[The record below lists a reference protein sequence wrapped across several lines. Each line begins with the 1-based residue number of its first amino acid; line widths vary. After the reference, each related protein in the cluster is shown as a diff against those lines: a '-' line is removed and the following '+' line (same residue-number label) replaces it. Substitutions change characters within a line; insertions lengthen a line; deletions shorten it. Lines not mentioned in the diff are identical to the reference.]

1 MDESLQPGSARGDPS
16 QDESLQPGEREGEP
30 LARKSEGNGPPS
42 DSRRAPANLW
52 RITRGQRLRYLS
64 ATAATGVS
72 SAFMLLA
79 PLVGMYALDVIVE
92 RDFAKG
98 SPWLVAIASQFQFG
112 EPFLVYL
119 GVSAAAGFLLAA
131 FSALFMY
138 LRGRWSA
145 IATEAIARRLRDAL
159 FARLHHLPAR
169 FFDEADTGDLVQ
181 RCSSDVETVRVF
193 LANNV
198 VEIGRSVLLIAAMA
212 PILFWRDARLAALSL
227 CLMPFI
233 TVGAYLFFAM
243 VKRQFQAA
251 DEAEGKL
258 TAVLQE
264 NLTGIRVV
272 RAFARDAYEIE
283 RFAAN
288 NRVFRDH
295 LYRLNR
301 LEAMYWGLSDFVS
314 LGQISIVVI
323 AAGIFLAQGAITVG
337 ELFAFLTLVSMAI
350 WPVRRLGHV
359 LADSGKAVI
368 SLKRINHI
376 LEAEEEPRHRV
387 AAVAPAHSR
396 AAGDIVFEHV
406 SADYQPGNPVIDNF
420 SVHIPAGQTVGIVGA
435 PGAGK
440 STLIR
445 LLMRLYPFTEGR
457 ILIDGTDIRD
467 IDGQW
472 LRHQIGV
479 VLQDPFLY
487 SRTIAA
493 NLRVARPDAADE
505 QLVDAARE
513 AAIHDAIAE
522 FPAGYE
528 AQVGERGITLSGGQ
542 RQRLALA
549 RALLKD
555 PPVLVLDDSLSAV
568 DTDTERR
575 IMAALAKRRGRHTTI
590 VIAHRLSSVKDAD
603 RILVLA
609 GGRLVQ
615 DGSHAALAE
624 APGAYR
630 RLCEIQGA
638 LDTSIRADL
647 GVAASKLAS

>member
-1 MDESLQPGSARGDPS
+1 M
-16 QDESLQPGEREGEP
+16 QDGRTKTHG
-30 LARKSEGNGPPS
+30 
-42 DSRRAPANLW
+42 NLW

-72 SAFMLLA
+72 SGFMLLA
-79 PLVGMYALDVIVE
+79 PLVGMYAIDVIVE
-92 RDFAKG
+92 RDFDKG
-98 SPWLVAIASQFQFG
+98 SPWLVDITRLFDQGDA
-112 EPFLVYL
+112 FLVYL
-119 GVSAAAGFLLAA
+119 GVSALAGLLLASL
-131 FSALFMY
+131 SALFMY

-145 IATEAIARRLRDAL
+145 VATEAIARRLRDAL
-159 FARLHHLPAR
+159 FHRLHHLPAR

-193 LANNV
+193 LATNV
-198 VEIGRSVLLIAAMA
+198 VEIGRSILLITAMA

-233 TVGAYLFFAM
+233 TVGAYLFFSL
-243 VKRQFQAA
+243 VKRQFKIA

-272 RAFARDAYEIE
+272 RAFARDEHEIG
-283 RFAAN
+283 RFATCNQA
-288 NRVFRDH
+288 FRDH

-301 LEAMYWGLSDFVS
+301 LEAMYWGISDFVS
-314 LGQISIVVI
+314 LGQISVVVI
-323 AAGIFLAQGAITVG
+323 AAGIFLAQGTISVG

-376 LEAEEEPRHRV
+376 LEAEVEAPSRSPAPMRPRE
-387 AAVAPAHSR
+387 R
-396 AAGDIVFEHV
+396 ADGDIVFEHV
-406 SADYQPGNPVIDNF
+406 SADYQPGKPVVVDF

-435 PGAGK
+435 PGSGK

-445 LLMRLYPFTEGR
+445 LLMRLYPVSDGR

-467 IDGQW
+467 IDGGW

-479 VLQDPFLY
+479 VMQDPFLY
-487 SRTIAA
+487 ARSIAA
-493 NLRVARPDAADE
+493 NLRVARPDAEEAH
-505 QLVDAARE
+505 LVEAARE

-528 AQVGERGITLSGGQ
+528 APVGERGITLSGGQ

-549 RALLKD
+549 RALLKN

-568 DTDTERR
+568 DTNTERR
-575 IMAALAKRRGRHTTI
+575 ILNALAQRRGRHTTI
-590 VIAHRLSSVKDAD
+590 VIAHRLSSVKEAD
-603 RILVLA
+603 RILVLKD
-609 GGRLVQ
+609 GKLVQ
-615 DGSHAALAE
+615 DGSHAALAA
-624 APGAYR
+624 APGPYQ

-638 LDTSIRADL
+638 LDESIRADVARAVGL
-647 GVAASKLAS
+647 GRG

>member
-1 MDESLQPGSARGDPS
+1 M
-16 QDESLQPGEREGEP
+16 QDGRTKTHG
-30 LARKSEGNGPPS
+30 
-42 DSRRAPANLW
+42 NLW

-72 SAFMLLA
+72 SGFMLLA
-79 PLVGMYALDVIVE
+79 PLVGMYAIDVIVE
-92 RDFAKG
+92 RDFDKG
-98 SPWLVAIASQFQFG
+98 SPWLVDITGLFEQGDA
-112 EPFLVYL
+112 FLVYL
-119 GVSAAAGFLLAA
+119 GVSALAGLLLASL
-131 FSALFMY
+131 SALFMY

-159 FARLHHLPAR
+159 FHRLHHLPAR

-193 LANNV
+193 LATNV
-198 VEIGRSVLLIAAMA
+198 VEIGRSILLITAMA

-233 TVGAYLFFAM
+233 TVGAYVFFSL
-243 VKRQFQAA
+243 VKRQFKVA

-272 RAFARDAYEIE
+272 RAFARDEHEIG
-283 RFAAN
+283 RFATC
-288 NRVFRDH
+288 NRAFRDH

-301 LEAMYWGLSDFVS
+301 LEACYWGISDFVS
-314 LGQISIVVI
+314 LGQISVVVI
-323 AAGIFLAQGAITVG
+323 AAGIFLAQGTISVG

-376 LEAEEEPRHRV
+376 LEAEVEPPSRSPTPVHARER
-387 AAVAPAHSR
+387 AH
-396 AAGDIVFEHV
+396 GDIVFDHV
-406 SADYQPGNPVIDNF
+406 SAGYLPGTPVVVDF
-420 SVHIPAGQTVGIVGA
+420 SVRIPAGQTVGIVGA
-435 PGAGK
+435 PGSGK

-445 LLMRLYPFTEGR
+445 LLMRLYPVREGR

-467 IDGQW
+467 IDGGW

-479 VLQDPFLY
+479 VMQDPFLY
-487 SRTIAA
+487 SRSIAA
-493 NLRVARPDAADE
+493 NLRVARPDADE
-505 QLVDAARE
+505 AHLVEAARE

-528 AQVGERGITLSGGQ
+528 APVGERGITLSGGQ

-568 DTDTERR
+568 DTNTERR
-575 IMAALAKRRGRHTTI
+575 ILNALARRRGRHTTI

-603 RILVLA
+603 RILVLKD
-609 GGRLVQ
+609 GKLVQ
-615 DGSHAALAE
+615 DGTHAALAT
-624 APGAYR
+624 APGPYQ

-638 LDTSIRADL
+638 LDESIRTDL
-647 GVAASKLAS
+647 GRAVGRARR

>member
-1 MDESLQPGSARGDPS
+1 M
-16 QDESLQPGEREGEP
+16 QDG
-30 LARKSEGNGPPS
+30 RKQTHG
-42 DSRRAPANLW
+42 NLW
-52 RITRGQRLRYLS
+52 RITAGQRLRYLS

-72 SAFMLLA
+72 SGFMLLA
-79 PLVGMYALDVIVE
+79 PLVGMYAIDVIVE
-92 RDFAKG
+92 RDFDKG
-98 SPWLVAIASQFQFG
+98 SPWLVDITRLFDQGDA
-112 EPFLVYL
+112 FLVYL
-119 GVSAAAGFLLAA
+119 GVSALAGLLLASV
-131 FSALFMY
+131 SALFMY

-159 FARLHHLPAR
+159 FHRLHHLPSR

-193 LANNV
+193 LATNV
-198 VEIGRSVLLIAAMA
+198 VEIGRSILLITAMA

-233 TVGAYLFFAM
+233 TVGAYLFFSL
-243 VKRQFQAA
+243 VKRQFKVA

-272 RAFARDAYEIE
+272 RAFARDEHEIG
-283 RFAAN
+283 RFATCNEA
-288 NRVFRDH
+288 FRNH

-301 LEAMYWGLSDFVS
+301 LEAMYWGISDFVS
-314 LGQISIVVI
+314 LGQISVVVI
-323 AAGIFLAQGAITVG
+323 AAGVFLAQGTISVG

-376 LEAEEEPRHRV
+376 LEAEEEPPSRSP
-387 AAVAPAHSR
+387 AAVHVGGR
-396 AAGDIVFEHV
+396 ADGDIVFDHV
-406 SADYQPGNPVIDNF
+406 SADYQAGKPVVVDF
-420 SVHIPAGQTVGIVGA
+420 SAHIPAGQTVGIVGA
-435 PGAGK
+435 PGSGK

-445 LLMRLYPFTEGR
+445 LLMRLYPVTDGR

-467 IDGQW
+467 VDGGW

-479 VLQDPFLY
+479 VMQDPFLY
-487 SRTIAA
+487 SRSIAA
-493 NLRVARPDAADE
+493 NLRVARPDADE
-505 QLVDAARE
+505 AHLVEAAQE

-528 AQVGERGITLSGGQ
+528 APVGERGITLSGGQ

-549 RALLKD
+549 RALLKN

-568 DTDTERR
+568 DTNTERR
-575 IMAALAKRRGRHTTI
+575 ILNALAQRRGRHTTI

-603 RILVLA
+603 RILVLKD
-609 GGRLVQ
+609 GKLVQ
-615 DGSHAALAE
+615 DGSHAALST
-624 APGAYR
+624 APGPYQ

-638 LDTSIRADL
+638 LDESIRADI
-647 GVAASKLAS
+647 GEAAGLARG

>member
-1 MDESLQPGSARGDPS
+1 MHPDKRSV
-16 QDESLQPGEREGEP
+16 
-30 LARKSEGNGPPS
+30 
-42 DSRRAPANLW
+42 NLW
-52 RITRGQRLRYLS
+52 RITQGQRLRYAS
-64 ATAATGVS
+64 AIVATGVS

-79 PLVGMYALDVIVE
+79 PLVGMYALDVIIE

-98 SPWLVAIASQFQFG
+98 SPWLVGIAANFG
-112 EPFLVYL
+112 EADSYIGYLVA
-119 GVSAAAGFLLAA
+119 SAVAGFLLAA
-131 FSALFMY
+131 LSALFMY

-145 IATEAIARRLRDAL
+145 IATEAIAMRLREAL
-159 FARLHHLPAR
+159 FRRLHHLPAT
-169 FFDEADTGDLVQ
+169 FFDQADTGDLVQ
-181 RCSSDVETVRVF
+181 RCSSDVETVRIF
-193 LANNV
+193 LSTNI

-233 TVGAYLFFAM
+233 TVGAYLFFAR
-243 VKRQFQAA
+243 VKRQFKVA
-251 DEAEGKL
+251 DEAEGSL
-258 TAVLQE
+258 TTVLQE

-272 RAFARDAYEIE
+272 KAFARDDHEIG
-283 RFAAN
+283 RFGAS

-301 LEAMYWGLSDFVS
+301 LEAIYWGISDFVS

-323 AAGIFLAQGAITVG
+323 AAGIFLAQGTISVG

-368 SLKRINHI
+368 SLGRINHI
-376 LEAEEEPRHRV
+376 LEAEQETDKRARGDAPTEPGD
-387 AAVAPAHSR
+387 R
-396 AAGDIVFEHV
+396 ANGDIVFESVH
-406 SADYQPGNPVIDNF
+406 ADYRAGQPVITDF

-445 LLMRLYPFTEGR
+445 LLMRLYPFHAGR

-467 IDGQW
+467 VDGHW
-472 LRHQIGV
+472 LRHQIGAV
-479 VLQDPFLY
+479 MQDPFLY
-487 SRTIAA
+487 SRSVAA
-493 NLRVARPDAADE
+493 NLRVAKPDAEDHH
-505 QLVDAARE
+505 LVSAAQE

-522 FPAGYE
+522 LPAGYDAE
-528 AQVGERGITLSGGQ
+528 VGERGVTLSGGQ

-555 PPVLVLDDSLSAV
+555 PPILVLDDSLSAV
-568 DTDTERR
+568 DTGTERR
-575 IMAALAKRRGRHTTI
+575 ILDALERRRGRHTTI
-590 VIAHRLSSVKDAD
+590 VIAHRLSSIKDAD
-603 RILVLA
+603 RILVLEN
-609 GGRLVQ
+609 GHLVQ
-615 DGSHAALAE
+615 DGSHATLATTRG
-624 APGAYR
+624 PYR

-638 LDTSIRADL
+638 LDSSIQADL
-647 GVAASKLAS
+647 GAAASSTSQATSG

>member
-1 MDESLQPGSARGDPS
+1 M
-16 QDESLQPGEREGEP
+16 QDGRTQTH
-30 LARKSEGNGPPS
+30 
-42 DSRRAPANLW
+42 ANLW
-52 RITRGQRLRYLS
+52 RITAGQRLRYLS

-72 SAFMLLA
+72 SGFMLLA
-79 PLVGMYALDVIVE
+79 PLVGMYAIDVIVE
-92 RDFAKG
+92 RDFDKG
-98 SPWLVAIASQFQFG
+98 SPWLVAIARSFDQTDA
-112 EPFLVYL
+112 FLVYL
-119 GVSAAAGFLLAA
+119 AVSALAGLLLAA

-138 LRGRWSA
+138 FRSRWSA

-159 FARLHHLPAR
+159 FHRLHHLPAK

-193 LANNV
+193 LATNV
-198 VEIGRSVLLIAAMA
+198 VEIGRSILLITAMA

-233 TVGAYLFFAM
+233 TVGAYLFFSL
-243 VKRQFQAA
+243 VKRQFKVA

-272 RAFARDAYEIE
+272 RAFARDDHEIA
-283 RFAAN
+283 RFATCNQA
-288 NRVFRDH
+288 FRDH
-295 LYRLNR
+295 LYRLNK
-301 LEAMYWGLSDFVS
+301 LEALYWGISDFVS
-314 LGQISIVVI
+314 LGQISVVVI
-323 AAGIFLAQGAITVG
+323 AAGVFLAQGTISVG

-376 LEAEEEPRHRV
+376 LEAEVEPPSRGP
-387 AAVAPAHSR
+387 APVPLRER
-396 AAGDIVFEHV
+396 ADGDIVFDHV
-406 SADYQPGNPVIDNF
+406 SADYQPDQPVVVAF

-435 PGAGK
+435 PGSGK

-445 LLMRLYPFTEGR
+445 LLMRLYPVSEGR

-467 IDGQW
+467 VDGQW

-479 VLQDPFLY
+479 VMQDPFLY
-487 SRTIAA
+487 SRSIAE
-493 NLRVARPDAADE
+493 NLRVARPDADTAH
-505 QLVDAARE
+505 LVEVAQE

-528 AQVGERGITLSGGQ
+528 APVGERGVTLSGGQ

-568 DTDTERR
+568 DTNTERR
-575 IMAALAKRRGRHTTI
+575 ILNALAQRRGRHTTI

-609 GGRLVQ
+609 DGRLVQ
-615 DGSHAALAE
+615 DGPHAALA
-624 APGAYR
+624 ATPGPYQ

-638 LDTSIRADL
+638 LDESIRTDL
-647 GVAASKLAS
+647 GDATASPSRLASGG

>member
-1 MDESLQPGSARGDPS
+1 M
-16 QDESLQPGEREGEP
+16 QDGRTKTHG
-30 LARKSEGNGPPS
+30 
-42 DSRRAPANLW
+42 NLW
-52 RITRGQRLRYLS
+52 RVTGGQRLRYLS

-72 SAFMLLA
+72 SGFMLLA
-79 PLVGMYALDVIVE
+79 PLVGMYAIDVIVE
-92 RDFAKG
+92 RDFDKG
-98 SPWLVAIASQFQFG
+98 SPWLVAITGLFDQGDA
-112 EPFLVYL
+112 FLVYL
-119 GVSAAAGFLLAA
+119 GVSALAGLLLASV
-131 FSALFMY
+131 SALFMY

-159 FARLHHLPAR
+159 FDRLHHLPAR

-193 LANNV
+193 LATNV
-198 VEIGRSVLLIAAMA
+198 VEIGRSILLITAMA

-233 TVGAYLFFAM
+233 TVGAYLFFSL
-243 VKRQFQAA
+243 VKRQFKVA

-272 RAFARDAYEIE
+272 RAFARDEHEIG
-283 RFAAN
+283 RFATCNEA
-288 NRVFRDH
+288 FRNH

-301 LEAMYWGLSDFVS
+301 LEAMYWGISDFVS
-314 LGQISIVVI
+314 LGQVSVVVI
-323 AAGIFLAQGAITVG
+323 AAAVFLAQGTISVG

-376 LEAEEEPRHRV
+376 LEAEVEPPSRSP
-387 AAVAPAHSR
+387 AAVHSGGR
-396 AAGDIVFEHV
+396 ADGDIVFHHV
-406 SADYQPGNPVIDNF
+406 SADYQPGTPVVADF

-435 PGAGK
+435 PGSGK

-445 LLMRLYPFTEGR
+445 LLMRLYPVSEGR

-467 IDGQW
+467 VDGGW

-479 VLQDPFLY
+479 VMQDPFLY
-487 SRTIAA
+487 SRSIAA
-493 NLRVARPDAADE
+493 NLRVARPDADE
-505 QLVDAARE
+505 AHLVEAARE

-528 AQVGERGITLSGGQ
+528 APVGERGITLSGGQ

-549 RALLKD
+549 RALLKN

-568 DTDTERR
+568 DTNTERR
-575 IMAALAKRRGRHTTI
+575 ILNALAQRRGRHTTI

-603 RILVLA
+603 RILVLKD
-609 GGRLVQ
+609 GKLVQ
-615 DGSHAALAE
+615 DGSHAALAT
-624 APGAYR
+624 APGPYQ

-638 LDTSIRADL
+638 LDESIRADL
-647 GVAASKLAS
+647 GAAAGLARG

>member
-1 MDESLQPGSARGDPS
+1 M
-16 QDESLQPGEREGEP
+16 QDGRTKTHG
-30 LARKSEGNGPPS
+30 
-42 DSRRAPANLW
+42 NLW
-52 RITRGQRLRYLS
+52 RITAGQRLRYLS

-72 SAFMLLA
+72 SGFMLLA
-79 PLVGMYALDVIVE
+79 PLVGMYAIDVVVE
-92 RDFAKG
+92 RDFDKG
-98 SPWLVAIASQFQFG
+98 SPWLVAMSGLFDHSNAFIA
-112 EPFLVYL
+112 YL
-119 GVSAAAGFLLAA
+119 AVSALAGLLLAA
-131 FSALFMY
+131 LSAVFMY

-145 IATEAIARRLRDAL
+145 MATEAIARRLRDAL
-159 FARLHHLPAR
+159 FQRLHHLPAR

-193 LANNV
+193 LATNV
-198 VEIGRSVLLIAAMA
+198 VEIGRSILMIAAMA

-233 TVGAYLFFAM
+233 TVGAYLFFSL
-243 VKRQFQAA
+243 VKRQFKVA

-258 TAVLQE
+258 TTVLQE

-272 RAFARDAYEIE
+272 RAFARDEHEIA
-283 RFAAN
+283 RFATCNHA
-288 NRVFRDH
+288 FRDH
-295 LYRLNR
+295 LYRLNK
-301 LEAMYWGLSDFVS
+301 LEALYWGISDFVS

-323 AAGIFLAQGAITVG
+323 AAGVFLAQGTISVG

-376 LEAEEEPRHRV
+376 LEAEVEPPSRSP
-387 AAVAPAHSR
+387 APGHLPER
-396 AAGDIVFEHV
+396 ADGDIVFDHV
-406 SADYQPGNPVIDNF
+406 SADYQPGQPVVVDF
-420 SVHIPAGQTVGIVGA
+420 SVHVPAGQTVGIVGA
-435 PGAGK
+435 PGSGK

-445 LLMRLYPFTEGR
+445 LLMRLYPVNDGR

-467 IDGQW
+467 VDGQW

-479 VLQDPFLY
+479 VMQDPFLY
-487 SRTIAA
+487 SRSIAE
-493 NLRVARPDAADE
+493 NLRVARPDADKAH
-505 QLVDAARE
+505 LVEVAQE

-528 AQVGERGITLSGGQ
+528 APVGERGITLSGGQ

-568 DTDTERR
+568 DTNTERR
-575 IMAALAKRRGRHTTI
+575 ILNALAERRGRHTTI

-609 GGRLVQ
+609 DGRLVQ
-615 DGSHAALAE
+615 DGSHATLATV
-624 APGAYR
+624 PGPYQ

-638 LDTSIRADL
+638 LDESIRAD
-647 GVAASKLAS
+647 VDEAAASPRQLSVGRLRG

>member
-1 MDESLQPGSARGDPS
+1 M
-16 QDESLQPGEREGEP
+16 QDGRTKTHG
-30 LARKSEGNGPPS
+30 
-42 DSRRAPANLW
+42 NLW
-52 RITRGQRLRYLS
+52 RITAGQRLRYLS

-72 SAFMLLA
+72 SGFMLLA
-79 PLVGMYALDVIVE
+79 PLVGMYAIDVVVE
-92 RDFAKG
+92 RDFDKG
-98 SPWLVAIASQFQFG
+98 SPWLVAMSGLFDHSNAFIA
-112 EPFLVYL
+112 YL
-119 GVSAAAGFLLAA
+119 AVSALAGLLLAA
-131 FSALFMY
+131 LSAVFMY

-145 IATEAIARRLRDAL
+145 MATEAIARRLRDAL
-159 FARLHHLPAR
+159 FQRLHHLPAR

-193 LANNV
+193 LATNV
-198 VEIGRSVLLIAAMA
+198 VEIGRSILMIAAMA

-233 TVGAYLFFAM
+233 TVGAYLFFSL
-243 VKRQFQAA
+243 VKRQFKVA

-258 TAVLQE
+258 TTVLQE

-272 RAFARDAYEIE
+272 RAFARDEHEIA
-283 RFAAN
+283 RFATCNHA
-288 NRVFRDH
+288 FRDH
-295 LYRLNR
+295 LYRLNK
-301 LEAMYWGLSDFVS
+301 LEALYWGISDFVS

-323 AAGIFLAQGAITVG
+323 AAGVFLAQGTISVG

-376 LEAEEEPRHRV
+376 LEAEVEPPSRSP
-387 AAVAPAHSR
+387 APGHLPER
-396 AAGDIVFEHV
+396 TDGDIVFDHV
-406 SADYQPGNPVIDNF
+406 SADYQPGQPVVVDF

-435 PGAGK
+435 PGSGK

-445 LLMRLYPFTEGR
+445 LLMRLYPVNDGR

-467 IDGQW
+467 VDGQW

-479 VLQDPFLY
+479 VMQDPFLY
-487 SRTIAA
+487 SRSIAE
-493 NLRVARPDAADE
+493 NLRVARPDADKAH
-505 QLVDAARE
+505 LVEVAQE

-528 AQVGERGITLSGGQ
+528 APVGERGITLSGGQ

-568 DTDTERR
+568 DTNTERR
-575 IMAALAKRRGRHTTI
+575 ILNALAERRGRHTTI

-609 GGRLVQ
+609 DGRLVQ
-615 DGSHAALAE
+615 DGSHATLATV
-624 APGAYR
+624 PGPYQ

-638 LDTSIRADL
+638 LDESIRAD
-647 GVAASKLAS
+647 VDEAAASPRQLTVGRLRG

>member
-1 MDESLQPGSARGDPS
+1 M
-16 QDESLQPGEREGEP
+16 QDGRTKTQ
-30 LARKSEGNGPPS
+30 
-42 DSRRAPANLW
+42 ANLW

-72 SAFMLLA
+72 SGFMLLA
-79 PLVGMYALDVIVE
+79 PLVGMYAIDVIVE
-92 RDFAKG
+92 RDFDKG
-98 SPWLVAIASQFQFG
+98 SPWLVDVTRLFDQGDA
-112 EPFLVYL
+112 FLVYL
-119 GVSAAAGFLLAA
+119 GVSALAGLLLASL
-131 FSALFMY
+131 SALFMY

-145 IATEAIARRLRDAL
+145 MATEAIARRLRDAL
-159 FARLHHLPAR
+159 FHRLHHLPTR

-193 LANNV
+193 LATNV
-198 VEIGRSVLLIAAMA
+198 VEIGRSILLIAAMA

-233 TVGAYLFFAM
+233 TVGAYLFFSL
-243 VKRQFQAA
+243 VKRQFKVA

-272 RAFARDAYEIE
+272 RAFARDEHEIG
-283 RFAAN
+283 RFATCNQA
-288 NRVFRDH
+288 FRDH
-295 LYRLNR
+295 LYRLNK
-301 LEAMYWGLSDFVS
+301 LEAMYWGISDFVS
-314 LGQISIVVI
+314 LGQISVVVI
-323 AAGIFLAQGAITVG
+323 AAGIFLAQGTISVG

-376 LEAEEEPRHRV
+376 LEAEVEPPSRSP
-387 AAVAPAHSR
+387 APVHVGGR
-396 AAGDIVFEHV
+396 ADGDIVFDHV
-406 SADYQPGNPVIDNF
+406 SADYQPGKPVVVDF

-435 PGAGK
+435 PGSGK

-445 LLMRLYPFTEGR
+445 LLMRLYPVTDGR

-467 IDGQW
+467 VDGGW

-479 VLQDPFLY
+479 VMQDPFLY

-493 NLRVARPDAADE
+493 NLRVARPDADE
-505 QLVDAARE
+505 AHLVEAARE

-528 AQVGERGITLSGGQ
+528 APVGERGITLSGGQ

-549 RALLKD
+549 RALLKN

-568 DTDTERR
+568 DTNTERR
-575 IMAALAKRRGRHTTI
+575 ILKALAQRRGRHTTI

-603 RILVLA
+603 RILVLKD
-609 GGRLVQ
+609 GKLVQ
-615 DGSHAALAE
+615 DGSHAALATT
-624 APGAYR
+624 PGPYQ

-638 LDTSIRADL
+638 LDESIRADL
-647 GVAASKLAS
+647 AGAVRQFRG

>member
-1 MDESLQPGSARGDPS
+1 M
-16 QDESLQPGEREGEP
+16 QDGRTKTQ
-30 LARKSEGNGPPS
+30 
-42 DSRRAPANLW
+42 ANLW

-72 SAFMLLA
+72 SGFMLLA
-79 PLVGMYALDVIVE
+79 PLVGMYAIDVIVE
-92 RDFAKG
+92 RDFDKG
-98 SPWLVAIASQFQFG
+98 SPWLVDITRLFDQGDA
-112 EPFLVYL
+112 FLVYL
-119 GVSAAAGFLLAA
+119 GVSALAGLLLASV
-131 FSALFMY
+131 SALFMY

-159 FARLHHLPAR
+159 FHRLHHLPAR

-193 LANNV
+193 LATNV
-198 VEIGRSVLLIAAMA
+198 VEIGRSILLITAMA

-233 TVGAYLFFAM
+233 TVGAYLFFSL
-243 VKRQFQAA
+243 VKRQFKVA

-272 RAFARDAYEIE
+272 RAFARDEHEIG
-283 RFAAN
+283 RFATCNQA
-288 NRVFRDH
+288 FRDH

-301 LEAMYWGLSDFVS
+301 LEAMYWGISDFVS
-314 LGQISIVVI
+314 LGQISVVVI
-323 AAGIFLAQGAITVG
+323 AAGIFLAQGTISVG

-376 LEAEEEPRHRV
+376 LEAEVEPPSRSP
-387 AAVAPAHSR
+387 APVRLRER
-396 AAGDIVFEHV
+396 ADGGIVFDHV
-406 SADYQPGNPVIDNF
+406 SADYQPGKPVVVDF

-435 PGAGK
+435 PGSGK

-445 LLMRLYPFTEGR
+445 LLMRLYPVSEGR

-467 IDGQW
+467 VDGRW

-479 VLQDPFLY
+479 VMQDPFLY
-487 SRTIAA
+487 SRSIAA
-493 NLRVARPDAADE
+493 NLRVARPDADE
-505 QLVDAARE
+505 AHLVEAAQE

-528 AQVGERGITLSGGQ
+528 APVGERGITLSGGQ

-555 PPVLVLDDSLSAV
+555 PQVLVLDDSLSAV
-568 DTDTERR
+568 DTNTERR
-575 IMAALAKRRGRHTTI
+575 ILNALAQRRGRHTTI

-603 RILVLA
+603 RILVLKD
-609 GGRLVQ
+609 GKLVQ
-615 DGSHAALAE
+615 DGTHAALATT
-624 APGAYR
+624 PGPYR

-638 LDTSIRADL
+638 LDESIRADVARAVGL
-647 GVAASKLAS
+647 GRG

>member
-1 MDESLQPGSARGDPS
+1 M
-16 QDESLQPGEREGEP
+16 QDGRTKTHG
-30 LARKSEGNGPPS
+30 
-42 DSRRAPANLW
+42 NLW
-52 RITRGQRLRYLS
+52 RITAGQRLRYLS

-72 SAFMLLA
+72 SGFMLLA
-79 PLVGMYALDVIVE
+79 PLVGMYAIDVVVE
-92 RDFAKG
+92 RDFDKG
-98 SPWLVAIASQFQFG
+98 SPWLVAISGLFDQSDAFIA
-112 EPFLVYL
+112 YL
-119 GVSAAAGFLLAA
+119 AVSALAGLLLAA
-131 FSALFMY
+131 LSAVFMY

-145 IATEAIARRLRDAL
+145 MATEAIARRLRDAL
-159 FARLHHLPAR
+159 FQRLHHLPAR

-193 LANNV
+193 LATNV
-198 VEIGRSVLLIAAMA
+198 VEIGRSILMIAAMA
-212 PILFWRDARLAALSL
+212 PILFWRDTRLAALSL

-233 TVGAYLFFAM
+233 TVGAYLFFSL
-243 VKRQFQAA
+243 VKRQFKVA

-258 TAVLQE
+258 TTVLQE

-272 RAFARDAYEIE
+272 RAFARDEHEIA
-283 RFAAN
+283 RFATSNHA
-288 NRVFRDH
+288 FRDH

-301 LEAMYWGLSDFVS
+301 LEALYWGISDFVS

-323 AAGIFLAQGAITVG
+323 AAGVFLAQGTITVG

-376 LEAEEEPRHRV
+376 LEAEVEPPSRSPAPRHL
-387 AAVAPAHSR
+387 PER
-396 AAGDIVFEHV
+396 ADGDIVFDHV
-406 SADYQPGNPVIDNF
+406 SADYQPGQPVVVDL

-435 PGAGK
+435 PGSGK

-445 LLMRLYPFTEGR
+445 LLMRLYPVNDGR

-467 IDGQW
+467 VDGQW
-472 LRHQIGV
+472 LRQQIGV
-479 VLQDPFLY
+479 VMQDPFLY
-487 SRTIAA
+487 SRSIAE
-493 NLRVARPDAADE
+493 NLRVARPDADKAH
-505 QLVDAARE
+505 LVEVAQE

-528 AQVGERGITLSGGQ
+528 APVGERGITLSGGQ

-568 DTDTERR
+568 DTNTERR
-575 IMAALAKRRGRHTTI
+575 ILNALAERRGRHTTI

-609 GGRLVQ
+609 DGRLVQ
-615 DGSHAALAE
+615 DGSHATLATV
-624 APGAYR
+624 PGPYQ

-638 LDTSIRADL
+638 LDESIRAD
-647 GVAASKLAS
+647 VDEAAASPRQLTVGRLRG